1 MTIHVVL
8 PAHLRTLARVSGG
21 VEVEVQDPITVGA
34 LLDAIEAA
42 YPMLKGTIRD
52 HATRRRRPFVRY
64 FACGRD
70 ISFQAD
76 DTALPEAISAGEQP
90 FMIVGAIAGG

>member
-21 VEVEVQDPITVGA
+21 IEVEVESPVTVGA
-34 LLDAIEAA
+34 ILDSIEAG

-52 HATRRRRPFVRY
+52 HASRKRRPFVRY

-76 DTALPEAISAGEQP
+76 DQSLPDAIAAGEQP